1 MAQYETILKTAAGT
15 VQGGALVLPAGTT
28 IPGVTFGVTLLYGS
42 GAPAPG
48 TGVDGAFYLDYTNS
62 VLYGPKASGSWP
74 AGVSLIGSR
83 GATGAAGNTI
93 WSGSGAP
100 SVLTGADG
108 DWYIDTTTHYLY
120 GPRVGWSWPAGVAL
134 IGADGAGFQTWTAPD
149 LDTGTEILVEWD
161 APTANS
167 VWKVVG
173 QISKAA
179 SIIAFEALVVVGVS
193 DDGYGGYTYTTVEM
207 TVQHTAEIGDCS
219 AVTWKTGSTLY
230 TDYDVT
236 SGKVRLRANF
246 ASDNWAAAGTWI
258 KAA

>member
-15 VQGGALVLPAGTT
+15 VQGGALVLPTGTT
-28 IPGVTFGVTLLYGS
+28 IAGVTFGVTLLYGA
-42 GAPAPG
+42 GAPAAG

-62 VLYGPKASGSWP
+62 VLYGPKAAGAWPAGVSLRGVTGTAGNTVHSGSGAPSSGTGVNGDWYIDTAAHYIYGPKAAGAWP
-74 AGVSLIGSR
+74 AGVSLIG
-83 GATGAAGNTI
+83 AAG
-93 WSGSGAP
+93 S
-100 SVLTGADG
+100 
-108 DWYIDTTTHYLY
+108 
-120 GPRVGWSWPAGVAL
+120 
-134 IGADGAGFQTWTAPD
+134 GFQTWTAPD

-173 QISKAA
+173 QISKAS

-193 DDGYGGYTYTTVEM
+193 DDGYGGYTYTAVEM

-219 AVTWKTGSTLY
+219 AVTWKTGDTLY